1 MDDRV
6 AEAAR
11 SWPWDNGAG
20 TPGSNLPLLDLLRS
34 AKPRAKLDGWDV
46 LLIQHHLETFL
57 PLVGSLLEDGML
69 CERSWHVDIPYSTT
83 PQVNGVLRERW
94 PDPLQMPPLF
104 NDPLADYTQAQLLRV
119 SLLLK
124 DLAER
129 PQSRRRLLVI
139 DDGAYFARCMLGLQR
154 IGRPEAERLRNC
166 AIVEQTT
173 RGHLFLQ
180 AHKDE
185 LQKTGLNVVSIA
197 RTKSKIDLEGPFI
210 GAAVAAAISRS
221 RHIGHPARI
230 GVLGYGVIGESVTHA
245 LEVRFPQ
252 AHITIIDKR
261 AEALRRALRGRSG
274 RTIGT
279 SLSVNEQYD
288 LLVGCT
294 GTNSFKVDDRQLLAD
309 GAVLASGS
317 SAAIEFDRA
326 GFVDLADYYPD
337 DEIEVLDRA
346 ETRAAGIHADIRFRF
361 EGRKEAVFLN
371 AGFPV
376 NFDGESES
384 LAPHMIQGT
393 RCLLYAAATQA
404 TSSPQPGLT
413 TLSAELDNWIYH
425 NALRFL

>member
-1 MDDRV
+1 M

-11 SWPWDNGAG
+11 SWQWDNKTG

-34 AKPRAKLDGWDV
+34 AKPRATLDGWDV

-57 PLVGSLLEDGML
+57 PLVDSLLEDGML

-83 PQVNGVLRERW
+83 PQVNGALRERW

-104 NDPLADYTQAQLLRV
+104 DDPLADYTQAQLLRV

-129 PQSRRRLLVI
+129 PQARRLLVI
-139 DDGAYFARCMLGLQR
+139 DDGAYFARCLLGLQR
-154 IGRPEAERLRNC
+154 IGRQEAERLRDC
-166 AIVEQTT
+166 AIVEQAT

-197 RTKSKIDLEGPFI
+197 RTKSKIYFEGPFI
-210 GAAVAAAISRS
+210 GAAVAAAIGRS
-221 RHIGHPARI
+221 RHIRHPARI
-230 GVLGYGVIGESVTHA
+230 GVLGYGVIGESVTQA

-252 AHITIIDKR
+252 AHIVIIDKR
-261 AEALRRALRGRSG
+261 AEALRRAHSGRSS

-288 LLVGCT
+288 LIVGCT
-294 GTNSFKVDDRQLLAD
+294 GTNSFKVDDRRLLAD

-361 EGRKEAVFLN
+361 EGRREAVFLN

-376 NFDGESES
+376 NFDGANES

-413 TLSAELDNWIYH
+413 TLSIDLDNWIYD
-425 NALRFL
+425 NAFQFL